1 MQLSYDIYHPFVA
14 DSGATGPS
22 VVITAGVH
30 GDEYE
35 PMTAAFNLI
44 EKRKIDHCS
53 CSQPRCL
60 PIL

>member
-44 EKRKIDHCS
+44 V
-53 CSQPRCL
+53 
-60 PIL
+60 